1 MIRRPPR
8 ATRTDTLFPYTTLF
22 RSCRGRRGR
31 ACAASRQ
38 RRRGNALIM
47 AVIEALQPLGERSGL
62 GRFGRDLGLAGVVI
76 AIIVMLIVPL
86 PGWLLDLGLA
96 ISIAA
101 SVMILMAAL
110 MVETP
115 LQDRKSTRLNSSH

>member
-1 MIRRPPR
+1 MRMS
-8 ATRTDTLFPYTTLF
+8 DW
-22 RSCRGRRGR
+22 SSDG
-31 ACAASRQ
+31 CASD
-38 RRRGNALIM
+38 L
-47 AVIEALQPLGERSGL
+47 PLGERSGL

-110 MVETP
+110 MVERRFSYRP
-115 LQDRKSTRLNSSH
+115 FRRSPSSSRCCGSSEARRCGKGGVRACSTRWWQ